1 MGVAAG
7 VKGRGNKE
15 RLSGG
20 EAGRKRCSPR
30 TLLPPGRPAVLQQI
44 GADSSERDASSY
56 LSVSLTLSVFHHHRV
71 TPTPTPH
78 PTPTANSST
87 FIRIP
92 LAAFC
97 GVTSTFTAFPSAA
110 SETWGGTSA
119 VVCRQELATKAGLV
133 HVGEGRCS
141 RQDPV
146 QLDAVITS

>member
-56 LSVSLTLSVFHHHRV
+56 LSVSLSLSVFHHRRV

-92 LAAFC
+92 LCSFLRRHFHFYCFSISSQGDLGGGGNFC
-97 GVTSTFTAFPSAA
+97 CRVPTGIGHKSWIGAR
-110 SETWGGTSA
+110 WG
-119 VVCRQELATKAGLV
+119 R
-133 HVGEGRCS
+133 
-141 RQDPV
+141 
-146 QLDAVITS
+146 